1 MLIEDFLIAA
11 ELLGFGEYIPPFTSA
26 KGRDVLK
33 GVNYASASAGILDE
47 SGKQLVHLK
56 MNCKLLASNIQNCN
70 LDDNILLLYWQG
82 QAIPLGGQLKNYIKT
97 FSQISK
103 ILGGGTAAHKYLN
116 KCMFTVGIGSND
128 FINNYF
134 MPDVFR
140 TSELYSLDRFVA
152 TLIDQYSQHLQVS
165 DIYIYSFS
173 SINSSIN
180 LLVSC

>member
-1 MLIEDFLIAA
+1 M
-11 ELLGFGEYIPPFTSA
+11 
-26 KGRDVLK
+26 
-33 GVNYASASAGILDE
+33 
-47 SGKQLVHLK
+47 
-56 MNCKLLASNIQNCN
+56 
-70 LDDNILLLYWQG
+70 
-82 QAIPLGGQLKNYIKT
+82 KNYLKT

-152 TLIDQYSQHLQVS
+152 TLIDQYSQNLKVS
-165 DIYIYSFS
+165 DIYIYIYIYSFS